1 MLVVQLFL
9 FFVFVFVFMSLL
21 SDYLLKLVR
30 QLTKKKF
37 INLLVNG
44 IGMEGSFIY
53 MISIWVYEQTT
64 TGS

>member
-1 MLVVQLFL
+1 MEVENACCPN
-9 FFVFVFVFMSLL
+9 FFFFFMSLL

-44 IGMEGSFIY
+44 IGMEGSFID

>member
-1 MLVVQLFL
+1 MLLVIFWI
-9 FFVFVFVFMSLL
+9 SLL

-44 IGMEGSFIY
+44 IGMEGSYIY
-53 MISIWVYEQTT
+53 YIISIWVYEQTT